1 MENNANC
8 HRNRLIIVILLISTT
23 ISAKAQKQNLEV
35 NDTSTTSLYSHINF
49 TFAVNTSRILQTN
62 DTLPNFG
69 YDYGLGGGLE
79 NEVFFNQKMSGLVGL
94 NLNFYRSS
102 MESSANM
109 YRVLALNARI
119 AGKYYITH
127 RMAAYLG
134 LSSFYTVTQQLKTSY
149 LNEKWNN
156 EDYMD
161 KFQFGGIAGFDFY
174 LYDWSTIR
182 TTVSFHQQSVAFE
195 IALIITPDYL

>member
-1 MENNANC
+1 MENNANR
-8 HRNRLIIVILLISTT
+8 HRNRLIIVILLIFTAASTN
-23 ISAKAQKQNLEV
+23 AQKQNLEK
-35 NDTSTTSLYSHINF
+35 NDTSTASLYSHINY
-49 TFAVNTSRILQTN
+49 TFSVNTSRILQTN

-79 NEVFFNQKMSGLVGL
+79 NEFFFNQKMSGLAGL

-102 MESSANM
+102 MKSSANM

-134 LSSFYTVTQQLKTSY
+134 VSSFYTVTQQLKTSY
-149 LNEKWNN
+149 LDEKWKN
-156 EDYMD
+156 EDYID
-161 KFQFGGIAGFDFY
+161 KFQFGGIAGLDFY

-182 TTVSFHQQSVAFE
+182 TTVSVHQQAVAFE
-195 IALIITPDYL
+195 MALIITPDYF